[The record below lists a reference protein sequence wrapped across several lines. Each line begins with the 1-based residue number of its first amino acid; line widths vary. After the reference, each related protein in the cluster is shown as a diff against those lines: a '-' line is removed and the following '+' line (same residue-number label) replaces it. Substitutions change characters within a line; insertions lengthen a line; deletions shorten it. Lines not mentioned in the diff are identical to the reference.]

1 LKDVGIIFYLKKMAK
16 WMELEE
22 FVFWIVEREDID
34 EKVKGMGDLVREM
47 WRGTNCY
54 LKGKVERLVVIGEE
68 VWPCRECGGFV

>member
-1 LKDVGIIFYLKKMAK
+1 MAK

-54 LKGKVERLVVIGEE
+54 LKGKVEQLVVIGEE
-68 VWPCRECGGFV
+68 V